1 MTVKIDDRL
10 LSAASFVKKGASVI
24 DVGTDH
30 AYLPV
35 HLIESGIAV
44 RALATDI
51 NEGPLNNAKETIQEA
66 GLEDRIATRL
76 AGGLDGAEGFHADT
90 VMICGMGG
98 ELIADILD
106 HAPFVKDPSIRLILQ
121 PMTFGDHLR
130 KYLLSNGF
138 HIVDEALSTDN
149 KKLYTCICAEYDG
162 VVREYSEI
170 ELLIGKHNLERRN
183 DPLRAPFIEREI
195 RKFETIRRGKEQG
208 GLDFSAEQ
216 GMIDRLRKYLEE

>member
-51 NEGPLNNAKETIQEA
+51 NEGPLNNAKETIREA
-66 GLEDRIATRL
+66 GLEERITTRL
-76 AGGLDGAEGFHADT
+76 VGGLEGAESFGADT

-98 ELIADILD
+98 ELIADIIEN
-106 HAPFVKDPSIRLILQ
+106 APFVKSPSIRLILQ

-138 HIVDEALSTDN
+138 RIVDEALSTDN

-162 VVREYSEI
+162 VVREYNEI
-170 ELLIGKHNLERRN
+170 ELLIGKHNLDRRN

-195 RKFETIRRGKEQG
+195 RKLEVIARGKESG
-208 GLDFSAEQ
+208 GLDCSLELRLIKKLNEQ
-216 GMIDRLRKYLEE
+216 L

>member
-35 HLIESGIAV
+35 YLIEAEIAV

-51 NEGPLNNAKETIQEA
+51 NEGPLNNAKETIRAA
-66 GLEDRIATRL
+66 GLEDRISTRL
-76 AGGLDGAEGFHADT
+76 VGGLDGAEDFHADT

-98 ELIADILD
+98 ELIADIID
-106 HAPFVKDPSIRLILQ
+106 RASFVKDPAIRLILQ

-130 KYLLSNGF
+130 NYLLSNGF
-138 HIVDEALSTDN
+138 RIVDEALSTDN
-149 KKLYTCICAEYDG
+149 KKLYACICAEYDG
-162 VVREYSEI
+162 VIREYDEI
-170 ELLIGKHNLERRN
+170 ELLIGKHNLERKD

-195 RKFETIRRGKEQG
+195 RKLETIIGGKNSG
-208 GLDFSAEQ
+208 GLDCTAEQ
-216 GMIDRLRKYLEE
+216 RLLSALKAQLQ